1 MSSGRAVAVGVLGFL
16 GLLLIAL
23 ILFSGNA
30 SAADSGPLEYVGD
43 GDLEQAVVDLE
54 CTGSGTET
62 DPYVFANYTIDCA
75 GFGYG
80 ISLMDTTSYVEIV
93 NCTFSNAAY
102 ITPSARGAGV
112 SLDNC
117 SNVSV
122 IDCTFI
128 SCDCGIWASLSD
140 GCEFTDNDL
149 SSTID
154 RGIFIDGCSAMLTS
168 RNLKDASWTMMGS
181 AVYVGSS
188 QYVTINDTVVEGCFK
203 SIILVDS
210 SYIIINGSTLTGAD
224 QYGIDATGCHDVTVS
239 WTEIGEV
246 TNACLRFVTCAHVH
260 VHNGSFH
267 DSIDNG
273 IEAHDSDMVVI
284 EDSLINNTDTD
295 TPSNGFGIAFYN
307 VGNCSVQRNT
317 CTNNT
322 NFAILFIGCNNCSV
336 IGNVMHNVSNGI
348 QLYTVQGALVQENVV
363 HTKYGMGIYLYDCDA
378 ANVIGNEVIAD
389 AVLDRIVHS
398 SHRFDLKGESLR
410 KKL

>member
-1 MSSGRAVAVGVLGFL
+1 
-16 GLLLIAL
+16 
-23 ILFSGNA
+23 
-30 SAADSGPLEYVGD
+30 
-43 GDLEQAVVDLE
+43 
-54 CTGSGTET
+54 
-62 DPYVFANYTIDCA
+62 
-75 GFGYG
+75 
-80 ISLMDTTSYVEIV
+80 
-93 NCTFSNAAY
+93 
-102 ITPSARGAGV
+102 
-112 SLDNC
+112 
-117 SNVSV
+117 
-122 IDCTFI
+122 
-128 SCDCGIWASLSD
+128 
-140 GCEFTDNDL
+140 
-149 SSTID
+149 
-154 RGIFIDGCSAMLTS
+154 
-168 RNLKDASWTMMGS
+168 
-181 AVYVGSS
+181 
-188 QYVTINDTVVEGCFK
+188 VVEGCFK

-378 ANVIGNEVIAD
+378 ANVIGNEVIGETELTNWGIGLITCRD
-389 AVLDRIVHS
+389 GVLTDNAISGTLPHGIYVDGGTANEIS
-398 SHRFDLKGESLR
+398 GNIMENTMESTGSYGMYLQGAGPAEVVNNTV
-410 KKL
+410 